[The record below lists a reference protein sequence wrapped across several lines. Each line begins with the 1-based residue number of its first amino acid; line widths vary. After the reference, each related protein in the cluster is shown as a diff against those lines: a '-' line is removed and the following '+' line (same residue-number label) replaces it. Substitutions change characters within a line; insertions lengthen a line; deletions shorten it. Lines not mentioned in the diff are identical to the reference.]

1 MADVYDKVDYWLKN
15 DNIVPSTIKFKDFYL
30 LHRGEKLIKSDSLIQ
45 AGIFTDAD
53 I

>member
-1 MADVYDKVDYWLKN
+1 MADVYDKVDCWLKR
-15 DNIVPSTIKFKDFYL
+15 DDILTSTIKFKNFNLSY
-30 LHRGEKLIKSDSLIQ
+30 RGIKLIKSDSLIQ